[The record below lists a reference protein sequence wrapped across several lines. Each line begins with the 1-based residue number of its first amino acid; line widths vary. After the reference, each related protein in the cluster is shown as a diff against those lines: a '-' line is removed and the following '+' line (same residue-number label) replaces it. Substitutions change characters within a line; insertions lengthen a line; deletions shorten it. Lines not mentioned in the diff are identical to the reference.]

1 MSLIEAALDGSVV
14 PRSPDPRTGSWG
26 RSDWLGTLAD
36 TPQIGARN
44 PRTPDPRNGRSRYCL
59 KVSQNCLKVSHS
71 GGCGSSKYLISLVG
85 RKGLEP
91 LTLGLK
97 ERLRTLEV
105 PPAKA
110 STYDVSFRPV
120 VTEKP
125 VSTGQYRSVP
135 VSTGQEHHGPQGRR
149 PVRREDIE

>member
-1 MSLIEAALDGSVV
+1 MSPIEAALDGSVV
-14 PRSPDPRTGSWG
+14 PRTHDPRTGFWG

-36 TPQIGARN
+36 TRQNGPET
-44 PRTPDPRNGRSRYCL
+44 PRPPDPRNGRSGFRHNPP
-59 KVSQNCLKVSHS
+59 QIRHNPPHF
-71 GGCGSSKYLISLVG
+71 GGCGSSKCLISLVG

-120 VTEKP
+120 VAEKP

-135 VSTGQEHHGPQGRR
+135 VRSTTGLRNS
-149 PVRREDIE
+149 DS